1 MKNLLRVLFVCAML
15 SFFAGCNTSGMS
27 PAPGVVS
34 VPSGSGDEDLG
45 DGGSGE
51 EIAKVHNPEPAT
63 MLLWGIG
70 LAGAAIAR
78 RKRKINP

>member
-1 MKNLLRVLFVCAML
+1 VRDVV
-15 SFFAGCNTSGMS
+15 FFRGLQYKRYEPC
-27 PAPGVVS
+27 P
-34 VPSGSGDEDLG
+34 GSGDEDLG